1 MAVADLT
8 GRVAVVTGAARGIG
22 AATAARLAVAG
33 ARVAVLD
40 VDADGCARTADG
52 IARAGGTALAVPAD
66 VADERGVDAAV
77 QRIARDLGPPAVLV
91 NNAGVV
97 REHLL
102 ADVTRADWD
111 LELDVNLRGALL
123 MCKAVRSH
131 LVAGGW
137 GRIVNLSSTSAHG
150 SREQSGY
157 ASAKAGVQGLTRTLA
172 IELGPYGVTVNA
184 VAPGY
189 IVTDMTAAAAA
200 RLGVDFAG
208 FQAMVAGQTPVRRVG
223 TPGDVAHAIAFL
235 ASEGAGY
242 VTGQVLYV
250 TGGVIR

>member
-1 MAVADLT
+1 MASVDLT

-22 AATAARLAVAG
+22 AATATRLAAAG

-40 VDADGCARTADG
+40 VDGGECARTAER
-52 IARAGGTALAVPAD
+52 IARAGGTALAVAAD
-66 VADERGVDAAV
+66 VADERLVSAAIE
-77 QRIARDLGPPAVLV
+77 RIARDLGPPAVLV
-91 NNAGVV
+91 NNAGLV

-102 ADVTRADWD
+102 EDVTRADWD

-123 MCKAVRSH
+123 MCQAVRPH

-150 SREQSGY
+150 SRGQSGY

-172 IELGPYGVTVNA
+172 IELGPYGITVNA

-189 IVTDMTAAAAA
+189 IVTAMTEAAAI
-200 RLGVDFAG
+200 RLGVDFAN
-208 FQAMVAGQTPVRRVG
+208 FQQIVAGQTPVRRVG
-223 TPGDVAHAIAFL
+223 TPEDVAHAIAFL

-242 VTGQVLYV
+242 VTGQVLHV